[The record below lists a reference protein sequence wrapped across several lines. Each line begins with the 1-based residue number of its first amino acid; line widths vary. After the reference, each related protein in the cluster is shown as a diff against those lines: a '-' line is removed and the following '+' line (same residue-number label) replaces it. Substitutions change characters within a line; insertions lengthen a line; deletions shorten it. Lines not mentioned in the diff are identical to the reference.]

1 MDMEQVEEVK
11 GNKEKKSR
19 KKWSLWL
26 KIVVGLVGT
35 IVLFMVTLF
44 VVNAISTSVEKKNI
58 EQYGQYVEVDGK
70 KMNVSIQGKDE
81 TENGE
86 KTIVLLPGQGTPS
99 PVLDFKLLIDELIPE
114 YKVVTIEPFG
124 YGLSDKTD
132 KERTT
137 ENIVGEIHEAVQQ
150 LGIKRYILMGHSITG
165 LYAVPYVNNYR
176 DEVIAFIGIDSSVP
190 NQPGMDV
197 KLPLKTMSFMQK
209 SGLMR
214 LIKAVSG
221 DQYKSLAFDEHT
233 KEQMN
238 LISNQVSSNSTMMDE
253 LAHLGSNFKNGEK
266 GVYPNDLPVLLF
278 VQSNNEQNPKWVPL
292 HEAQVKQSKLGKM
305 IPMEGSHYLHHTKF
319 KEIAQEFKA
328 YMKEI
333 KK

>member
-1 MDMEQVEEVK
+1 MGMKQVEEVK
-11 GNKEKKSR
+11 ANQEKKSR

-26 KIVVGLVGT
+26 KIVVGIVGT
-35 IVLFMVTLF
+35 IALFMVTLF

-58 EQYGQYVEVDGK
+58 EQYGQYVNVDGK
-70 KMNVSIQGKDE
+70 KMNVSIQGS
-81 TENGE
+81 GE
-86 KTIVLLPGQGTPS
+86 QTIVLLPGQGTPT
-99 PVLDFKLLIDELIPE
+99 PVLDFKLLIDELTPE
-114 YKVVTIEPFG
+114 YKVVAIEPFG

-176 DEVIAFIGIDSSVP
+176 DEVVAFIGIDSSVP

-197 KLPLKTMSFMQK
+197 KLPLKTMQFMQK

-214 LIKAVSG
+214 LLKKVSG
-221 DQYKSLAFDEHT
+221 DQYKSLAFDAHT
-233 KEQMN
+233 KEQMD

-292 HEAQVKQSKLGKM
+292 HEAQAKQSAQGKM

-333 KK
+333 QK